1 MDTRI
6 PDPFAP
12 PHRQPRW
19 YVVPVTSPG
28 STAAPRPLSAAA
40 RWLLLALAAVCVL
53 LGVIG
58 IFVPVLPT
66 VPFLILAAWAA
77 SRSSPRLHQWL
88 MTHPRFGRPLRDWE
102 THRVVPRY
110 AKWAAT
116 VMIALSA
123 VAMLLVVPA
132 SWRLAVAGVI
142 VVMAAV
148 LVWLWKRPEHRP
160 PE

>member
-1 MDTRI
+1 M
-6 PDPFAP
+6 
-12 PHRQPRW
+12 
-19 YVVPVTSPG
+19 VCCEPVTAPG
-28 STAAPRPLSAAA
+28 TAASPRPLSAPA
-40 RWLLLALAAVCVL
+40 RWLLLTLAGICLL

-88 MTHPRFGRPLRDWE
+88 VTHPRFGRPLRDWE
-102 THRVVPRY
+102 LHGIVPRY

-123 VAMLLVVPA
+123 TTLLFIAPRGWWLAAGAGILAMAAMLA
-132 SWRLAVAGVI
+132 
-142 VVMAAV
+142 
-148 LVWLWKRPEHRP
+148 WLWRRPERRP
-160 PE
+160 D

>member
-1 MDTRI
+1 M
-6 PDPFAP
+6 
-12 PHRQPRW
+12 
-19 YVVPVTSPG
+19 
-28 STAAPRPLSAAA
+28 SAAA

-102 THRVVPRY
+102 MHRVVPRY

-116 VMIALSA
+116 VMIAISA
-123 VAMLLVVPA
+123 GTLLLVAPR
-132 SWRLAVAGVI
+132 SWWLAIGAAVLA
-142 VVMAAV
+142 MAAV
-148 LVWLWKRPEHRP
+148 LAWLWRRPERRP
-160 PE
+160 D